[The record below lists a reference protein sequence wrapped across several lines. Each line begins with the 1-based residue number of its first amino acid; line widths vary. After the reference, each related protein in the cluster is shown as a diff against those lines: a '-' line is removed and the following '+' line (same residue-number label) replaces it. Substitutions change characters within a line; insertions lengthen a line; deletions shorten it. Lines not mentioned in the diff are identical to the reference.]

1 MEQRIRQSDRGAV
14 VQTILLVEDEWMYRN
29 AVKRAL
35 KDGGHHFLEAD
46 GGRKALEIV
55 GSNAVDLVLLDL
67 VMPDMDGF
75 AFLKEFRLNADWQR
89 IPVCVMTAWADGAK
103 RRKAIDLGANDFVGK
118 PVDNIELET
127 RIKSLLRL
135 SQYQQQLS
143 DLNAELEAKVKERTR
158 YLEAALEELEHAWE
172 QSTRD
177 ALTGVFNRRFM
188 WEWLPPQLQQAA
200 REQIPLVCLM
210 MDIDSFK
217 QINDSHGHDVGDEV
231 LTGFTQIVVK
241 CLRGSDIIVRYGGDE
256 FVALLP
262 KCNLG
267 GGRAVAERV
276 CQSVMSARLSS
287 LKHEDVTCSIGVASC
302 DPKDPL
308 TGTELLKQADTA
320 LYDAKDAGRNCV
332 ACVGGGPIRDGK

>member
-1 MEQRIRQSDRGAV
+1 MV
-14 VQTILLVEDEWMYRN
+14 HTILLVEDEWMYRN

-35 KDGGHHFLEAD
+35 KDGGHRFLEAD
-46 GGRKALEIV
+46 GGRTALELV
-55 GSNAVDLVLLDL
+55 GSNAVDLILLDL

-89 IPVCVMTAWADGAK
+89 IPVCVMTAWADGVK
-103 RRKAIDLGANDFVGK
+103 RRKAIDLGADDFVGK

-143 DLNAELEAKVKERTR
+143 DLNAELEAQVKQRTS
-158 YLEAALEELEHAWE
+158 YLEAALEELEQAWE

-188 WEWLPPQLQQAA
+188 WEWLLPQLRQAA
-200 REQIPLVCLM
+200 REQIPLACLM
-210 MDIDSFK
+210 MDVDGFK
-217 QINDSHGHDVGDEV
+217 HINDSYGHGVGDEI
-231 LTGFTQIVVK
+231 LNGFTRIAAK
-241 CLRGSDIIVRYGGDE
+241 CVRGSDIIVRYGGDE

-262 KCNLG
+262 KCNLE

-276 CQSVMSARLSS
+276 RQDVMSSQLSS
-287 LKHEDVTCSIGVASC
+287 LKIGDVTCSIGVALY
-302 DPKDPL
+302 DPEDPL
-308 TGTELLKQADTA
+308 TGTELLKHADRA

-332 ACVGGGPIRDGK
+332 AVLERPIRDDK